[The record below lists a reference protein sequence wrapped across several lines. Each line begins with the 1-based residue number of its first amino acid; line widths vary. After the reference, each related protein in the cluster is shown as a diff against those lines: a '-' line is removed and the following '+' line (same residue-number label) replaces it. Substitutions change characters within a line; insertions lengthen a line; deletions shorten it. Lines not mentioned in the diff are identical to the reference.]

1 MKKQTEISLHIA
13 NLIGEYLD
21 GRDKP
26 HSKELQE
33 WLDTSARN
41 RELFDELVNGSE
53 LSSRFEFYESV
64 DLETEWSVLQ
74 QKRGKKT
81 SRLFIRRWQ
90 WVAGVAAIFVV
101 CCISVCFLFNEAGKS
116 GIYTPFTGENV
127 MPGKSQAIL
136 STNGNR
142 IMLGESTTVT
152 THNGAISVT
161 DSLGNEIYEAN
172 LSPVEMN
179 ELYVPQGGE
188 YYIVLEDGTRV
199 WLNSATKLEFP
210 PHFDKDKREIAIH
223 GEAYLEVAHNS
234 EKPFYVETGGSR
246 IHVTGTAF
254 NVRNYSDEQTSS
266 VALVQGR
273 VQMENTDNE
282 GILAVLTPSKKFVMS
297 HNSGKYTVETAN
309 LELELAWR
317 KGLFAFENEPLSSIA
332 RMLERWYN
340 IKIDI
345 DPAIS
350 ANRYSGFINRHKSI
364 SQVVDILQR
373 TNELRFVT
381 NAEGRVKIIS
391 AQ

>member
-13 NLIGEYLD
+13 RLIGEYLN
-21 GRDKP
+21 GSNKP
-26 HSKELQE
+26 PSRELQE
-33 WLDTSARN
+33 WLDASARN
-41 RELFDELVNGSE
+41 RELFDELINGNE
-53 LSSRFEFYESV
+53 LSSRLEFYESF
-64 DLETEWSVLQ
+64 DPETEWASFQ
-74 QKRGKKT
+74 QKRGKKG
-81 SRLFIRRWQ
+81 SRLFIHRWQ
-90 WVAGVAAIFVV
+90 WIAGVAAIFVV
-101 CCISVCFLFNEAGKS
+101 CCISVCFLFNEGRRS
-116 GIYTPFTGENV
+116 VIYTPFTGENI

-136 STNGNR
+136 STNGNQ
-142 IMLGESTTVT
+142 ILLGKSSTVT
-152 THNGAISVT
+152 THNGTISVT

-172 LSPVEMN
+172 LAPVEMN
-179 ELYVPQGGE
+179 QLYVPQGGE

-199 WLNSATKLEFP
+199 WLNSDTKLEFP

-234 EKPFYVETGGSR
+234 EKPFYVETGGNR

-254 NVRNYSDEQTSS
+254 NVRSYPDEQTSS
-266 VALVQGR
+266 VALAQGR
-273 VQMENTDNE
+273 VQMENTDN
-282 GILAVLTPSKKFVMS
+282 GRVLAVLTPSKKFVIS
-297 HNSGKYTVETAN
+297 RNSGKYSVETAN

-317 KGLFAFENEPLSSIA
+317 KGLFAFENESLSSIA

-345 DPAIS
+345 DPAIA

-373 TNELRFVT
+373 TNELRFVA
-381 NAEGRVKIIS
+381 NAEGRVKIIP